1 MNKITKKVLCI
12 FVVVLIAMVSAI
24 AVAAEDV
31 TITGTVNES
40 YQIVDDSG
48 TVYDVAESEKGN
60 EVVELSGK
68 KVEVMGTVVDDDG
81 TKVITIVSYKV
92 IEE

>member
-1 MNKITKKVLCI
+1 MKKKTNKILSI
-12 FVVVLIAMVSAI
+12 FMVVLIAILSTI
-24 AVAAEDV
+24 AVAAENV

-60 EVVELSGK
+60 EVIELIGK
-68 KVEVMGTVVDDDG
+68 KVQIIGTVVDDDG
-81 TKVITIVSYKV
+81 TRVVTVVSYTV
-92 IEE
+92 VDE

>member
-1 MNKITKKVLCI
+1 
-12 FVVVLIAMVSAI
+12 MVSAI

-60 EVVELSGK
+60 DVVELIGK

>member
-12 FVVVLIAMVSAI
+12 FVVVMIAMVSAI

-31 TITGTVNES
+31 TITGTVNEG

-60 EVVELSGK
+60 DVVELIGK

>member
-1 MNKITKKVLCI
+1 MNKITKIVLCI

>member
-60 EVVELSGK
+60 DVVELIGK

>member
-1 MNKITKKVLCI
+1 MSKITKKALYI

-40 YQIVDDSG
+40 YQIVDDNE
-48 TVYDVAESEKGN
+48 TVYDVAESKKGD
-60 EVVELSGK
+60 EVVDLVGK
-68 KVEVMGTVVDDDG
+68 KVQVTGTVVEDG
-81 TKVITIVSYKV
+81 GSLIITIVSYKV